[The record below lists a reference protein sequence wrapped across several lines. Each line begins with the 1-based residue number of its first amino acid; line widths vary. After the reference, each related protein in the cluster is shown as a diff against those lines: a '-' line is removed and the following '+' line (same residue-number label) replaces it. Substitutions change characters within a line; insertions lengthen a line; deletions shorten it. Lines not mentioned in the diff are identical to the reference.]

1 MRRSEQR
8 AVAVTTGVWQVG
20 RKTFIIR
27 AQPKDPITGKKKNI
41 RRVLENSSRPEA
53 LRARLELIRPPSTP
67 PSPVPQPTQATVGT
81 PPESVADF
89 ATWWIKRLSA
99 RGDVEVSTMRR
110 YTLALDRLSARLLAT
125 PLTEVTPHMIE
136 AWMIAASAEFSATT
150 VNSWRAVLRTLF
162 NDATKFRDVARNP
175 VAATRPLRP
184 RTDLT
189 QTNSLSPLQV
199 LALLK
204 ELDSEDPMLA
214 LAATIQIYAGLRWQ
228 EVTALHWEDYSEAER
243 VLTIRRKVQDGK
255 VVPST
260 KSGRVRVVGV
270 PIELKEALAC
280 RLELSMA
287 RNVRGATL
295 ILPSLHGK
303 PICASQISK
312 ALRAAS
318 TRAGIPQRITS
329 HGLRRTSTDLL
340 RLGGVSPLVAKALI
354 GHADDRMHAHYS
366 TLRSSD
372 AREAGDMAA
381 AVLSSVRQASQVGNP
396 TS

>member
-1 MRRSEQR
+1 MRRSEQN

-20 RKTFIIR
+20 PTTFIIR
-27 AQPKDPITGKKKNI
+27 AQPEDPISGKRKNV
-41 RRVLENSSRPEA
+41 RRVLENSSRLEA
-53 LRARLELIRPPSTP
+53 VRARLELNQPPSIP
-67 PSPVPQPTQATVGT
+67 PVPVPPPTQATGGT
-81 PPESVADF
+81 RPESVADF

-99 RGDVEVSTMRR
+99 RGDVEISTMRR

-125 PLTEVTPHMIE
+125 PLTDVTPHMIE

-162 NDATKFRDVARNP
+162 NDAAKFQDVTRNP
-175 VAATRPLRP
+175 VAATRPLRLK
-184 RTDLT
+184 TNLT
-189 QTNSLSPLQV
+189 ETNSLSAGQALV
-199 LALLK
+199 LLR
-204 ELDSEDPMLA
+204 ELDREDPMLA
-214 LAATIQIYAGLRWQ
+214 LAATIQIYTGLRWQ
-228 EVTALHWEDYSEAER
+228 EVTALHWEDYSATER
-243 VLTIRRKVQDGK
+243 VLTIRRKIQDGR

-270 PIELKEALAC
+270 PLALKDALAS
-280 RLELSMA
+280 RQDLSVA
-287 RNVRGATL
+287 RNLPEATL
-295 ILPSLHGK
+295 IVPSLHGK

-318 TRAGIPQRITS
+318 RRAGIQQRITS

-340 RLGGVSPLVAKALI
+340 RLGGVSPLVAKAVI

-366 TLRSSD
+366 TLALAE

-381 AVLSSVRQASQVGNP
+381 AVLASAKLVSPAESEG
-396 TS
+396 